1 MQYIYIIDHKVKFI
15 FAEKLL
21 VRLDDGKKVRIRTSA
36 AFCLLLLIKNHGAL
50 VTHDE
55 LYKFSWERFGMT
67 PSLNVLHST
76 MFYLRK
82 VLNKAGGFDN
92 GIIETIHRRGFVFTL
107 QVSVT
112 ANYNNMDTPEEEK
125 MMQAEEH
132 TQNSD
137 KVENFLFP
145 AESEMAEKQDIEAP
159 HAMTEQGSPLEKS
172 HHASW
177 QAGETESGNTNSE
190 MKSIGDTSSSP
201 GLIQTEEV
209 ATSHLSSFKTS
220 GNLADPAVKMRTVI
234 FPSWRYIFLISI
246 LMIVACSLIIF
257 SAESPANYIY
267 MRKTGACEVYQNNR
281 AYDFKNL
288 KLVDYLNRSC
298 KEPRFL
304 YLTKYPYTNKVS
316 MINCKEKISLFSD
329 DICFSNYFIYKDTG
343 YNYD

>member
-1 MQYIYIIDHKVKFI
+1 MKYIYIIDHNVKFI

-21 VRLDDGKKVRIRTSA
+21 VRLDNGKKVRIRTSA

-76 MFYLRK
+76 MFYLRN

-112 ANYNNMDTPEEEK
+112 ATCNNMDTPEEEK

-137 KVENFLFP
+137 EAENFLFS
-145 AESEMAEKQDIEAP
+145 AESEMAEHQDSDAP
-159 HAMTEQGSPLEKS
+159 HAMTEQDSPLES

-177 QAGETESGNTNSE
+177 QAGETESGKTNSE
-190 MKSIGDTSSSP
+190 MKSIGDTFSSP
-201 GLIQTEEV
+201 GLIQTEAV
-209 ATSHLSSFKTS
+209 AISHSSSVRTS
-220 GNLADPAVKMRTVI
+220 GNLSGPAVKMRTVT
-234 FPSWRYIFLISI
+234 FPWWRYILPLSI
-246 LMIVACSLIIF
+246 LLIVACSLIIF
-257 SAESPANYIY
+257 SADSPANYIN
-267 MRKTGACEVYQNNR
+267 MRKMGACEVYQNNR

-288 KLVDYLNRSC
+288 KLVDYLSQFC
-298 KEPRFL
+298 KEPRVL

-343 YNYD
+343 YHYD